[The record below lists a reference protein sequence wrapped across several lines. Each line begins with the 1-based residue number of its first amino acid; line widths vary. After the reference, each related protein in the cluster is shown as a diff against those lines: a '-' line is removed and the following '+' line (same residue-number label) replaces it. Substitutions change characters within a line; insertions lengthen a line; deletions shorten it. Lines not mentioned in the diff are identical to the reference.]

1 MFKRVRMICFS
12 FFVVLVVINITD
24 WNNSSINIDDYISY
38 KEDNKELLDEMNK
51 EDSEEVIEVE
61 DEEEFSP
68 LEVLVGSLS
77 LYGPDC
83 YGCTSNKTASGMY
96 VGDGNI
102 YYKDSEYGTVR
113 IVAAD
118 KSYPFGTI
126 VRVSNVDYFGEPI
139 YAIVLDRGGDIGKNR
154 RFLFD
159 LLFPSEREANS
170 VGSRHNVTFE
180 IMRLGY

>member
-12 FFVVLVVINITD
+12 FFIALVVINI
-24 WNNSSINIDDYISY
+24 INGDKYYIDVNEYINY
-38 KEDNKELLDEMNK
+38 KETDKPLEE
-51 EDSEEVIEVE
+51 EVFEVIE
-61 DEEEFSP
+61 EEKKDIFP

-96 VGDGNI
+96 VGEGNI
-102 YYKDSEYGTVR
+102 YYEDSEYGTVR

-139 YAIVLDRGGDIGKNR
+139 YAVVLDRGGDIGKSK

-159 LLFPSEREANS
+159 LLFPSEQEANNI
-170 VGSRHNVTFE
+170 GSRHNVTFE